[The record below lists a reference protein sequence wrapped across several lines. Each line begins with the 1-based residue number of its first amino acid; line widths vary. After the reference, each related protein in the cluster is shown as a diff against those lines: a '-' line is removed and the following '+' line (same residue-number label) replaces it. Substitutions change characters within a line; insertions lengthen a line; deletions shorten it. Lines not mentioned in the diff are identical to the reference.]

1 MRGLCHGAV
10 CTNIVLLNEY
20 GTRHYMRGLC
30 HGCFTSNA
38 EITVANGGIL
48 CADCTDTDRDSERG

>member
-1 MRGLCHGAV
+1 
-10 CTNIVLLNEY
+10 
-20 GTRHYMRGLC
+20 MRGLC